1 MNHINCST
9 RMTRMTR
16 PALALALTAALLM
29 GNAQAGLMTLKNA
42 LKLKDFSDGYAAMTT
57 SLTGGE
63 RIGVGRLGG
72 VLTLNGVTDNSFLT
86 YCTDLFQDVYFNTT
100 YVDYSLVGTD
110 TAHGFSAQQAD
121 LLGKLYTHSG
131 AVHNTNDSVA
141 FQLSVWE
148 IVNETSH
155 TLSVS
160 NGLFKRTS
168 GGSTTQIALA
178 NSWLSAISQDDADN
192 AFDATRLFSPT
203 AQDFVIFNHKPPPQ
217 RLPAHTAQSGSLV
230 PEPGSAALTWLG
242 LAAMAWLGRR
252 RRTRK

>member
-1 MNHINCST
+1 MIPMTSIP
-9 RMTRMTR
+9 RMIRLT
-16 PALALALTAALLM
+16 LALTAALLM
-29 GNAQAGLMTLKNA
+29 GNAQAGLVTLKNA
-42 LKLKDFSDGYAAMTT
+42 LKLTDFSDGYAVMTT

-63 RIGVGRLGG
+63 QIGVGRLAG

-100 YVDYSLVGTD
+100 YADYSLVGTD
-110 TAHGFSAQQAD
+110 TAHGFSARQAD

-155 TLSVS
+155 RLSVS
-160 NGLFKRTS
+160 NGLFRRTR

-178 NSWLSAISQDDADN
+178 NSWLSAISQDAADN
-192 AFDATRLFSPT
+192 EFDATRLFSPT

-217 RLPAHTAQSGSLV
+217 HLPMYTARSGSLV
-230 PEPGSAALTWLG
+230 PEPGSGALTWFG
-242 LAAMAWLGRR
+242 LAAVAWLGRR
-252 RRTRK
+252 KRTPK